1 MPRFFG
7 SFILNLGDLDS
18 SSWAAGHVSSATYF
32 SNFLEDKD
40 ERFKTNL
47 TLSLILRVNLRLGG
61 YSIWSASSIAPHIK
75 EDLTTTRAMNT
86 YSLDVVKE
94 VLGRHLQDEV
104 RENSKTLSE
113 VLGSLQYSTIKSLG
127 TG

>member
-1 MPRFFG
+1 
-7 SFILNLGDLDS
+7 
-18 SSWAAGHVSSATYF
+18 
-32 SNFLEDKD
+32 
-40 ERFKTNL
+40 
-47 TLSLILRVNLRLGG
+47 
-61 YSIWSASSIAPHIK
+61 
-75 EDLTTTRAMNT
+75 MNT